1 MPIPLIVDNRVFY
14 EILDTVFVFHI
25 INLLSE
31 DETVA
36 KIE

>member
-1 MPIPLIVDNRVFY
+1 MPIPLIVDDRVFY
-14 EILDTVFVFHI
+14 AILDTVLVFHR